1 MRLNTIPE
9 ITPTRGAPLMSTQPT
24 TLVTAAAGKTG
35 RQTALA
41 LLQRGLPVRAMVHRE
56 DARSA
61 ALRSG
66 GAEIVVGN
74 VTDVRDVRKALHG
87 VQRAYWAA
95 PVVPG
100 ALEAATIFATVAEEE
115 RLEVVVSMSQWLA
128 DPGHPSAH
136 TRAAWLSDRVFDWMP
151 TVGSITVNPGFFAE
165 SYMYTL
171 GAVAQFGML
180 TVPFG
185 DGLNAPPSN
194 EDIAAVAAALL
205 ADPGTHLGRSYRPT
219 GPKLISPSD
228 YAEILSRV
236 LGHTVRYL
244 DIPFAMLAKSA
255 RSIGFNDYSVI
266 QLKWYVDEL
275 KRGTFAIGAPTDVV
289 QQLTGRPAEDMETI
303 ARRYLKTMAGTKRGP
318 SGMARAMS
326 VLAKSVATRAPSHK
340 RYLRTFQDGAAIG
353 TLSVDSD
360 QWRLT
365 HHPDPMPTVVH
376 PRIGA
381 PSQVAS

>member
-1 MRLNTIPE
+1 
-9 ITPTRGAPLMSTQPT
+9 MSAQPI
-24 TLVTAAAGKTG
+24 TLVTAATGKTG
-35 RQTALA
+35 RHTALS

-61 ALRSG
+61 ALRSR
-66 GAEIVVGN
+66 GAEVVVGN

-100 ALEAATIFATVAEEE
+100 ALEAATIFAAVAEEE

-128 DPGHPSAH
+128 DPGHPSAQ

-165 SYMYTL
+165 SYVYTL
-171 GAVAQFGML
+171 DAVAQFGML
-180 TVPFG
+180 TAPFG
-185 DGLNAPPSN
+185 NGLNAPPSN

-219 GPKLISPSD
+219 GPALISPSD

-236 LGHTVRYL
+236 FGHTIRYL
-244 DIPFAMLAKSA
+244 DIPFALLAKSA
-255 RSIGFNDYSVI
+255 RSIGFNDYTVI

-289 QQLTGRPAEDMETI
+289 QQLTGRPPEDMETI
-303 ARRYLKTMAGTKRGP
+303 ARRYLNTMPGTKRGP

-326 VLAKSVATRAPSHK
+326 VLAKSAVTHAPSHK
-340 RYLRTFQDGAAIG
+340 RYVRTFQDGAAIG
-353 TLSVDSD
+353 ALSADSE
-360 QWRLT
+360 QWHVT
-365 HHPDPMPTVVH
+365 HDPDPMPDVEQTW
-376 PRIGA
+376 IGA
-381 PSQVAS
+381 TSKVAR

>member
-1 MRLNTIPE
+1 
-9 ITPTRGAPLMSTQPT
+9 MSTQPT
-24 TLVTAAAGKTG
+24 ILVTAAAGKTG
-35 RQTALA
+35 RHTALS
-41 LLQRGLPVRAMVHRE
+41 LLSRGLPVRAMVHRE

-61 ALRSG
+61 VLRSQ
-66 GAEIVVGN
+66 GAEVVVGN
-74 VTDVRDVRKALHG
+74 VTDVRDVRNALHG
-87 VQRAYWAA
+87 VQRAYWTA
-95 PVVPG
+95 PAIPG
-100 ALEAATIFATVAEEE
+100 ALEAATLFAAVAEEE

-128 DPGHPSAH
+128 DPGHASAQ
-136 TRAAWLSDRVFDWMP
+136 TRAAWLADRVFDWMP

-165 SYMYTL
+165 GYTYTL
-171 GAVAQFGML
+171 DAVAQFGIL

-205 ADPGTHLGRSYRPT
+205 VDPAPHLGRSYRPT
-219 GPKLISPSD
+219 GPELISPSG
-228 YAEILSRV
+228 YAEVLSRV
-236 LGHTVRYL
+236 LGRTIRYL

-255 RSIGFNDYSVI
+255 RSIGFDDYTVI

-289 QQLTGRPAEDMETI
+289 ARLTGRPPEDMETI
-303 ARRYLKTMAGTKRGP
+303 ARRYLSTMPGTTRGP

-326 VLAKSVATRAPSHK
+326 VLAKSVVTRAPSRK

-360 QWRLT
+360 QWRTT
-365 HHPDPMPTVVH
+365 HDPDPMPNVAH
-376 PRIGA
+376 PRI
-381 PSQVAS
+381 SVAGTVAR

>member
-194 EDIAAVAAALL
+194 EDIAAVAAALI

-228 YAEILSRV
+228 YAEILSQV

-303 ARRYLKTMAGTKRGP
+303 TRRYLTTMAGTQRGP

-365 HHPDPMPTVVH
+365 HHGDPMPTVVH

-381 PSQVAS
+381 PSKVAS